1 MKKLVIITSG
11 TYPSQGVL
19 NLIKYISYSLINNR
33 NFKKKY
39 DLKIFIFEE
48 NLSLKLKK
56 IIYNFY
62 LSIRN
67 FFSYEKKD
75 ADGRKYVGIFCPS
88 STSPQITL
96 SKVIASLFVNV
107 KVFAN
112 SCLY

>member
-19 NLIKYISYSLINNR
+19 NLIKYISYSLINNK

-48 NLSLKLKK
+48 NFFLKLKK

-62 LSIRN
+62 LTIIN
-67 FFSYEKKD
+67 FFFEEKKRINKFSNF
-75 ADGRKYVGIFCPS
+75 AKIFLKENNN
-88 STSPQITL
+88 IKNKIVFF
-96 SKVIASLFVNV
+96 SKNNIY
-107 KVFAN
+107 KD
-112 SCLY
+112 Y